1 MPVIYVLLG
10 VVLFSTGGTEAAAFM
25 GVVAV
30 LWFFIYPGWEKRR
43 YKKHYEEAVK
53 ENLGSVAGTPVE
65 VEVGDDYIFAKDF
78 TGESKIL
85 TSTLVEINELPRV
98 ILLKLTVGQ
107 SLVLPK
113 TRVAN
118 MDDGVVC
125 CGHWHSV

>member
-1 MPVIYVLLG
+1 M
-10 VVLFSTGGTEAAAFM
+10 
-25 GVVAV
+25 
-30 LWFFIYPGWEKRR
+30 
-43 YKKHYEEAVK
+43 K

-65 VEVGDDYIFAKDF
+65 VEVGNEYIIAKDF
-78 TGESKIL
+78 TGELKIL